1 MRRALVVALALGAI
15 VPRVALAKK
24 PKPTAK
30 DKHTKVA
37 DNDQDDDQDSD
48 AGSDKADAGKDAG
61 TDDAKDDDA
70 DDDDGGSDQDDDAGS
85 AKAGAKGN
93 AKADDTK
100 DDGSDSDD
108 DSSSTAKPAAEPTPD
123 QLVKKQDLTGHD
135 MGGTHKPTS
144 FEKNRFFV
152 DKLDTKK
159 TRKTTLIQGSITSS
173 TFAYAEAGGSY
184 GGNEGTDSSK
194 FSRFF
199 TDLRLQTDF
208 RHISGGRW
216 DARVDARLRFVNS
229 PSPSTP
235 GYTPATTTSV
245 QSGLIGQNEYDLREL
260 WAVRNGDRTDVF
272 IGRQFIPDLGAVK
285 IDGVRFD
292 YASSNKLTFVGFGGL
307 YPLRGSRSLSTDYIP
322 LKKED
327 GTSAGQF
334 VGAAGFGGAYRTPV
348 AYGAVGAVALAPF
361 AAESPRIFLT
371 SNGYWRYGSKLDL
384 YHFAIIDLIGNND
397 ALGAGHA
404 GLTNLSVGAN
414 IKPTDR
420 LRINTSY
427 NRVDTET
434 LNVQAY
440 AYLSQPDTNVSV
452 VQNEVYIERLST
464 NELRASIS
472 AGLGPRQRFDL
483 TAAAAY
489 RFRPSFSLTAP
500 GTMMNG
506 QPGMP
511 AVSQS
516 LPAQKSAEL
525 NLMAVDRHSILD
537 MRLGAEVVQTF
548 GLGSVAYDRTELFA
562 VRLFARRDIR
572 EGRGEWSAEAAY
584 SSSKDTSG
592 AANGMPAGACTGVDA
607 LNNPITSCFGR
618 TTGTLLS
625 VGGQVYYRLDR
636 DWYGVLDAYLTHTD
650 LKYNDPTITT
660 PTLSPILGLSGFVR
674 VAYRF

>member
-1 MRRALVVALALGAI
+1 MRRALIVALALGAI

-24 PKPTAK
+24 P
-30 DKHTKVA
+30 HTKVA
-37 DNDQDDDQDSD
+37 DDDQDDDD
-48 AGSDKADAGKDAG
+48 AGDKADHGKDAG
-61 TDDAKDDDA
+61 TDDAQDDAA
-70 DDDDGGSDQDDDAGS
+70 DDDKGDDAGD
-85 AKAGAKGN
+85 KGD
-93 AKADDTK
+93 AKADDG
-100 DDGSDSDD
+100 DSDSDD
-108 DSSSTAKPAAEPTPD
+108 GSAAAKPAAEPTPE

-135 MGGTHKPTS
+135 IAGKHKPTS

-152 DKLDTKK
+152 DKLDT
-159 TRKTTLIQGSITSS
+159 RKTQKKTLIQGSITSS
-173 TFAYAEAGGSY
+173 TFAYAEAGGSF
-184 GGNEGTDSSK
+184 GPNLGTDSSK

-216 DARVDARLRFVNS
+216 DARVDARVRFVSS
-229 PSPSTP
+229 PSPATA
-235 GYTPATTTSV
+235 GFTPATTTSV

-260 WAVRNGDRTDVF
+260 WAVRNGERTDVF

-348 AYGAVGAVALAPF
+348 AYGAIGAVALAPF

-384 YHFAIIDLIGNND
+384 YHFPILDLIGNND

-472 AGLGPRQRFDL
+472 AGLGPAQRFDL

-500 GTMMNG
+500 GTIING

-525 NLMAVDRHSILD
+525 FASVIDRHSLFD
-537 MRLGAEVVQTF
+537 MRLGADVVQTF
-548 GLGSVAYDRTELFA
+548 GVGSVAYDRSELFA

-592 AANGMPAGACTGVDA
+592 AANGMPAGACNGVDV

-625 VGGQVYYRLDR
+625 VGGQLYYRLDR
-636 DWYGVLDAYLTHTD
+636 DWFGVLNAYLTHTD
-650 LKYNDPTITT
+650 LKFNDPTIKS
-660 PTLSPILGLSGFVR
+660 PLLSPILGLSGFVR